1 MCLVASMLASV
12 SQATC
17 IPQPCVVCPSIRFD
31 DWPDITKFEARGNL
45 RQIGNKSTF
54 GKTTFPWGHPF
65 EVDEMAAND
74 AALVG
79 TVLAGSVSCAYLCD
93 TDFGFDE
100 CIPKGI
106 TATPAGCRQD
116 VKGAIDLHLDW
127 TADTGSAQD
136 LVNDS
141 ELLED
146 YAYYLETPIRM
157 ITAYGESSSS
167 EQGKVF
173 CAKVGQDN

>member
-1 MCLVASMLASV
+1 MY
-12 SQATC
+12 
-17 IPQPCVVCPSIRFD
+17 PQ
-31 DWPDITKFEARGNL
+31 GN
-45 RQIGNKSTF
+45 
-54 GKTTFPWGHPF
+54 H
-65 EVDEMAAND
+65 
-74 AALVG
+74 
-79 TVLAGSVSCAYLCD
+79 CH
-93 TDFGFDE
+93 
-100 CIPKGI
+100 
-106 TATPAGCRQD
+106 TAECRQD
-116 VKGAIDLHLDW
+116 VKGATDLHLDLI
-127 TADTGSAQD
+127 ADTGSAQD

>member
-1 MCLVASMLASV
+1 MKC
-12 SQATC
+12 
-17 IPQPCVVCPSIRFD
+17 
-31 DWPDITKFEARGNL
+31 G
-45 RQIGNKSTF
+45 
-54 GKTTFPWGHPF
+54 
-65 EVDEMAAND
+65 
-74 AALVG
+74 
-79 TVLAGSVSCAYLCD
+79 CAYLCD
-93 TDFGFDE
+93 TDFGCDE
-100 CIPKGI
+100 RIPKGI